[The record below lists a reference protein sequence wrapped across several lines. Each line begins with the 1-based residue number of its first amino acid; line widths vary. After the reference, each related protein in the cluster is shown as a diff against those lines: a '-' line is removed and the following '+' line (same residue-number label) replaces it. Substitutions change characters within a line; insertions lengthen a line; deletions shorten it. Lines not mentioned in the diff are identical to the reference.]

1 MIRGKDPAVIKM
13 EDDER
18 MARIAFDRYGK
29 DKCLRIGC
37 MTMIEPLLN
46 RDGLCRFHRRKAA
59 K

>member
-1 MIRGKDPAVIKM
+1 MKDAATREM